1 MGDGPRPGKA
11 RGIGP
16 TGASNEPGPKF
27 TPEFSSEMHRRM
39 LKLTRLYSHDPAT
52 GRMHRKPADPVFGSR
67 WGCPAPLGGYAFW

>member
-27 TPEFSSEMHRRM
+27 TRGFSPENAEIDTPIF
-39 LKLTRLYSHDPAT
+39 TRSCNRPDAPEDPPPAT
-52 GRMHRKPADPVFGSR
+52 KIKIN
-67 WGCPAPLGGYAFW
+67 